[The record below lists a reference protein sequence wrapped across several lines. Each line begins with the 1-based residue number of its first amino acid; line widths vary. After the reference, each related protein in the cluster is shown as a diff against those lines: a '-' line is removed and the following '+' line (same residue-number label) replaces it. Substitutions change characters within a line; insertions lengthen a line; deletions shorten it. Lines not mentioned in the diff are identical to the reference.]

1 MGGERE
7 HVLVSYRDLVG
18 TNLCTLLVVQRLP
31 VDGQYFV
38 SVRIQALLDPPVGP
52 KAPCQV
58 FIAL

>member
-1 MGGERE
+1 MGGVRG
-7 HVLVSYRDLVG
+7 HVLVSYRDLMG
-18 TNLCTLLVVQRLP
+18 TKLYTLLVQRLP